1 MFWNLCD
8 GKVDKTVILNWLL
21 EQKVVYA
28 ASWFLKMARS
38 LKNRRKVWKTEEE
51 FEKQKKRMFEKQKK
65 RMSKRPVTHFT

>member
-28 ASWFLKMARS
+28 TSWFLKW
-38 LKNRRKVWKTEEE
+38 LGVWKTEE
-51 FEKQKKRMFEKQKK
+51 KD
-65 RMSKRPVTHFT
+65 V